1 MTLSV
6 VGEKYVFRSLMLGAL
21 LVIPPSAWAEGFI
34 NDAKVDLTLK
44 NFYQNRNFLG
54 NNVAQAQAVEWVQ
67 FFTLDARSGYTSGPV
82 GFGLDVLGQLGIK
95 LDGSP
100 GSSGTQLL
108 PPGSPDDV
116 SRIDPVA
123 KIKYSKTVLK
133 VGDTVMNLPILRSD
147 SGRAKLQTYEG
158 ATLTSQEI
166 ANLTLYAG
174 QIRATSLRNS
184 VDMDHHLSYG
194 GAVSDRFNYAG
205 GEYYFNQNRTMIG
218 LWDAQLKDIYQ
229 QQYINLTHTQPV
241 GDWVLGSNVGVFFGT
256 EDGSA
261 RAGDLNNKTFTGL
274 FSARYGV
281 HTFYV
286 GVQKVEGNSSWMRVG
301 ATDGTS
307 GGGSLANDNLN
318 SSFDREDER
327 SWQLRY
333 DLDFVRMGVPGLT
346 VTNRYIRGD
355 NVRVRN
361 IGIDKGTESEREL
374 IISYVLQ
381 SGTLKD
387 LSVVWKNASARH
399 SWRNST
405 TSDFDDN
412 RLFISYPVSLL

>member
-1 MTLSV
+1 M
-6 VGEKYVFRSLMLGAL
+6 
-21 LVIPPSAWAEGFI
+21 
-34 NDAKVDLTLK
+34 
-44 NFYQNRNFLG
+44 
-54 NNVAQAQAVEWVQ
+54 
-67 FFTLDARSGYTSGPV
+67 
-82 GFGLDVLGQLGIK
+82 
-95 LDGSP
+95 
-100 GSSGTQLL
+100 
-108 PPGSPDDV
+108 
-116 SRIDPVA
+116 
-123 KIKYSKTVLK
+123 
-133 VGDTVMNLPILRSD
+133 
-147 SGRAKLQTYEG
+147 
-158 ATLTSQEI
+158 
-166 ANLTLYAG
+166 
-174 QIRATSLRNS
+174 
-184 VDMDHHLSYG
+184 G
-194 GAVSDRFNYAG
+194 GAVSDRLNYAG

-229 QQYINLTHTQPV
+229 QQYINLIHTQPV

-281 HTFYV
+281 HTFYL

-355 NVRVRN
+355 NVRVQKYRDRQGYGVRTRADYQLRCA
-361 IGIDKGTESEREL
+361 IRHFKRPERCLEKRQRPSQL
-374 IISYVLQ
+374 
-381 SGTLKD
+381 
-387 LSVVWKNASARH
+387 A
-399 SWRNST
+399 
-405 TSDFDDN
+405 
-412 RLFISYPVSLL
+412 